1 MAESKQKSA
10 KSIESVYVIAGK
22 ESGSVNAQCDKV
34 LDMLLEPEQRTTGL
48 FNADPSEVSIRDVLD
63 ELRTLPFLTE
73 RRVVLVRNADT
84 FVSDNREL
92 LERYFDNPSDTGVLV
107 LTVSNWSARTK
118 LAKKLGKVGRLISIE
133 QPKAWQL
140 PSRLKQYALDAH
152 DKTLGEDAARFL
164 VEITGDNPGQLYNE
178 IDKLALF
185 AESEKTI
192 TVKHIEALT
201 GNNRMFNVFAVIDS
215 ILDGNVAKA
224 VERLRKMFAED
235 RSTEFTV
242 VGAFA
247 FHFRRLFNAKSMLAA
262 GAKPADVI
270 SKLRIWGNKEGFFN
284 QLRKMSLRQI
294 GDNIQRLAITDYQI
308 KTGQVKAKVAIEQL
322 VFKLAAR

>member
-10 KSIESVYVIAGK
+10 KSIESVYVIAGR

-34 LDMLLEPEQRTTGL
+34 LDMLLAPEQRATGL
-48 FNADPSEVSIRDVLD
+48 FNADPSGVSIRDVLD

-92 LERYFDNPSDTGVLV
+92 LERYFDNPSDTGILV
-107 LTVSNWSARTK
+107 LTVSSWSARTK

-133 QPKAWQL
+133 QLKAWQL

-152 DKTLGEDAARFL
+152 DKRLGEDAARFL

-185 AESEKTI
+185 AESEKAI

-201 GNNRMFNVFAVIDS
+201 GNNRMFDVFAVIDS

-247 FHFRRLFNAKSMLAA
+247 FHFRRLFNAKSMLDK
-262 GAKPADVI
+262 GARPADVI

-294 GDNIQRLAITDYQI
+294 GDNIQRLALTDYQI